1 MAMRWYVIH
10 TLTGKEG
17 KVAEAIMRQ
26 AAARNIGHLIRR
38 VLIPTETEIRSS
50 GGRRREVRRK
60 LFPGYVF
67 IEMDMTEEM
76 RNLIQRISG
85 VTHFLGTG
93 TQGTAG
99 PVPLREEEVERIKRT
114 IGEEA
119 AKPKAVWEPGQA
131 VRISDGPFAEFSG
144 KIVDVNPERET
155 VKVQVAI
162 FGRETP
168 VEVEFTHIERL

>member
-1 MAMRWYVIH
+1 MSMRWYVIH

-17 KVAEAIMRQ
+17 KVADAISRQ
-26 AAARNIGHLIRR
+26 AEARNIGHLIRR

-60 LFPGYVF
+60 LYPGYVF
-67 IEMDMTEEM
+67 VEMDLTEEM
-76 RNLIQRISG
+76 RNLIQRVSG

-93 TQGTAG
+93 AQGAG
-99 PVPLREEEVERIKRT
+99 PVPLRREEAERILRT
-114 IGEEA
+114 IGEES

-131 VRISDGPFAEFSG
+131 VRISEGPFAEFSG
-144 KIVDVNPERET
+144 KIVEVNPERET
-155 VKVQVAI
+155 VKVQVAL

-168 VEVEFTHIERL
+168 VEVEFTQIERL

>member
-1 MAMRWYVIH
+1 
-10 TLTGKEG
+10 
-17 KVAEAIMRQ
+17 
-26 AAARNIGHLIRR
+26 
-38 VLIPTETEIRSS
+38 
-50 GGRRREVRRK
+50 
-60 LFPGYVF
+60 
-67 IEMDMTEEM
+67 
-76 RNLIQRISG
+76 LIQRISG